1 MNGLLKKIVVSI
13 RSGYSSGRIVSRVG
27 LFLAAI
33 GFVTATLNSA
43 GALNF
48 AGALSS
54 AGAVGAHAS
63 RFERV
68 VHGEWASCSK
78 AWCPFCTA
86 LKPTLAEEM
95 DATDAVVFAKVIGPG
110 QLSDDGFDRK
120 LRMQVSRILKGKSFV
135 VEADEFETIAPSTL
149 EAGQEC
155 LVMGVLTD
163 RMMWSTPMK
172 LTDRSREYILA
183 VQTLPAEGAE
193 RVRFFLNYLED
204 SESFL
209 AFDAYDEFARAPYDA
224 VKDIKA
230 DMDRDKLIKWVQDSE
245 VSINRKRLYF
255 TLIGVCGLPEDLPL
269 LERLITSPEKR
280 DRAALDSLIAC
291 YLTLAGADGV
301 KLIEDRF
308 LRDPTAEYVDTYAAV
323 AALRFHGTE
332 SDVIPVP
339 RIVEAVR
346 LLLDRPEVADLVI
359 ADLARWKDW
368 TVTDRLVEMFKNA
381 NEKTQWVRVPIV
393 HFLRVHPDPKAK
405 AKIEELRA
413 VDSQSVRRALA
424 FFELE
429 AAMQSETDAEDA
441 EFERQLK
448 ELELEKSK
456 EQKDSKEKDGKEQD
470 GKEQVAPPVN
480 GSGNGASSQGTPTNV
495 AAPTAEPVAG
505 TGDGVRLTVFRP
517 IIGEPSDA
525 ELSVAGPSDADASD
539 AVSADVALT
548 SFDITKGETNRSAE
562 LASTA
567 TTATPATSGNRADL
581 VLERSAGNANA
592 VVQPKFQPRNQ
603 NEPKGAADT
612 ENFLW
617 WIVGV
622 PVMVNGLLLV
632 LAWSILNGSFSRLFC

>member
-1 MNGLLKKIVVSI
+1 MNGLLQKIVVSI
-13 RSGYSSGRIVSRVG
+13 RSGSSVFRIVGGVG
-27 LFLAAI
+27 LFLAAF
-33 GFVTATLNSA
+33 GFVLASVC
-43 GALNF
+43 
-48 AGALSS
+48 SV
-54 AGAVGAHAS
+54 GAVGAATSH
-63 RFERV
+63 FERA
-68 VHGEWASCSK
+68 VHGKSASSSS

-95 DATDAVVFAKVIGPG
+95 DATDAVVFAKVLGPG
-110 QLSDDGFDRK
+110 QLSEDGFDRK

-135 VEADEFETIAPSTL
+135 AESDEFETIAPATL
-149 EAGQEC
+149 EPGQEC

-172 LTDRSREYILA
+172 LTDRSRDYILA

-308 LRDPTAEYVDTYAAV
+308 LRDPAAEYVDTYAAV

-381 NEKTQWVRVPIV
+381 NEKTQWVRVPII
-393 HFLRVHPDPKAK
+393 HYLRVNPDPQAK

-448 ELELEKSK
+448 ELETEKSK
-456 EQKDSKEKDGKEQD
+456 EQKDGKGQD
-470 GKEQVAPPVN
+470 GKGQDGKGQSTPPVN
-480 GSGNGASSQGTPTNV
+480 GLGDGTPPEGTPTNV
-495 AAPTAEPVAG
+495 TDPSVEPTAGAS
-505 TGDGVRLTVFRP
+505 DGVRLTVFRP
-517 IIGEPSDA
+517 IVGEPGNAEPGDA
-525 ELSVAGPSDADASD
+525 ELGDADAMG
-539 AVSADVALT
+539 AQSADVALT
-548 SFDITKGETNRSAE
+548 SFDIAEGEINRSVEVASAATPMIVSE
-562 LASTA
+562 LA
-567 TTATPATSGNRADL
+567 
-581 VLERSAGNANA
+581 LERGADTADA
-592 VVQPKFQPRNQ
+592 VLQPTSEIIPQPNSQLRNQ
-603 NEPKGAADT
+603 NEPKGSADT
-612 ENFLW
+612 GHFLW

-622 PVMVNGLLLV
+622 PVMINGLLLV